1 MKHTSLTFPCGIFQ
15 IVKFSWI
22 VYELLVIQTLTH
34 CIFLFYFI
42 WCAEK
47 FSAWPIW
54 RNHYFNNDQTPDTDF
69 VNAIKPRT
77 FQHLSP
83 PPHILSLACA
93 HTHQITISTIVHQP
107 QTKKLILWIMC
118 MGKFSPLLVAF
129 LSTDSTQVF
138 SNDFISKR
146 VFYVCVR
153 ACVSPPIAFRNLYTI
168 SNDF

>member
-1 MKHTSLTFPCGIFQ
+1 MKRTLLTFPCGIFQ

-22 VYELLVIQTLTH
+22 LWISDTHRHSLTVY
-34 CIFLFYFI
+34 FYFI
-42 WCAEK
+42 GCAEK

-54 RNHYFNNDQTPDTDF
+54 QNDYFNDQTPDTDF
-69 VNAIKPRT
+69 VNAIEPRT

-83 PPHILSLACA
+83 PPHILALACA
-93 HTHQITISTIVHQP
+93 HTHQITTSTTVHQP

-129 LSTDSTQVF
+129 LSIDSTQVF

-153 ACVSPPIAFRNLYTI
+153 ASARLLLLGFLYNL
-168 SNDF
+168 